1 MDAGAGRAME
11 RDLLLLI
18 GLAFLP
24 LAFVAFVAAWA
35 DRRRPYAA
43 LILLAMGLGMAG
55 YAQLTHPDGGYDWRA
70 LPMLAL
76 ETLGRLI
83 R

>member
-1 MDAGAGRAME
+1 MD

-24 LAFVAFVAAWA
+24 MALVALVAAWA
-35 DRRRPYAA
+35 DRRRPTAGG
-43 LILLAMGLGMAG
+43 ILLAMGLGLAG
-55 YAQLTHPDGGYDWRA
+55 YAQLTHPAGGYDWREI
-70 LPMLAL
+70 PMIAV
-76 ETLGRLI
+76 ETVGRLT